1 MDIDLKGLRT
11 SRNIPAKEMVNV
23 VKALYPKYDKT
34 IQSKCENG
42 NVYGVRL
49 QSDAEDAI
57 CEKFAPELKRKKKD
71 GHRLTCRIS
80 CRLETAEWNALM
92 KNIRADGYN
101 TVQDWLTHIVRRYN
115 KRKEQANERNS
126 NQHS

>member
-1 MDIDLKGLRT
+1 MGIDLKGLRT
-11 SRNIPAKEMVNV
+11 SKNIPAKEMVKV

-42 NVYGVRL
+42 DVYGVRL
-49 QSDAEDAI
+49 QADAENAI
-57 CEKFAPELKRKKKD
+57 CDRFAPELKHKKKD
-71 GHRLTCRIS
+71 SHRLTCRIS

-115 KRKEQANERNS
+115 KRKERRNDK
-126 NQHS
+126 N

>member
-1 MDIDLKGLRT
+1 MNIDLKHLRI
-11 SRNIPAKEMVNV
+11 SKDIPAKEMVAV
-23 VKALYPKYDKT
+23 VKAIYPKYDKT

-49 QSDAEDAI
+49 QPDAENAI
-57 CEKFAPELKRKKKD
+57 CSKFAPELKRKNKD

-80 CRLETAEWNALM
+80 CRLETVEWNALM

-115 KRKEQANERNS
+115 KRKEQANERNC

>member
-1 MDIDLKGLRT
+1 MDIDLKDIRE
-11 SRNIPAKEMVNV
+11 RKKIPAKAMIKV
-23 VKALYPKYDKT
+23 VQALYPKYDKT

-42 NVYGVRL
+42 DVYGVRL
-49 QSDAEDAI
+49 QADAENAI
-57 CEKFAPELKRKKKD
+57 CDRFAPELKRKKKD

-115 KRKEQANERNS
+115 KRKERTDERNC
-126 NQHS
+126 NKHS